1 MQVLLHC
8 FKAISLSLEHVVL
21 LKNLIF
27 FKISVDMH
35 ILNAKQFED
44 RDCGLAFAELVL
56 ISVIVQSVNV
66 DLANGLHCLV
76 LLVEPLRLLDGGA
89 ALHGDA
95 RDLAEV
101 LGYYESEVSL
111 VVFFA

>member
-1 MQVLLHC
+1 M
-8 FKAISLSLEHVVL
+8 
-21 LKNLIF
+21 
-27 FKISVDMH
+27 
-35 ILNAKQFED
+35 
-44 RDCGLAFAELVL
+44 
-56 ISVIVQSVNV
+56 NV

-101 LGYYESEVSL
+101 LGDYESEVSL